1 MNVTDKIAGLDFEV
15 GDLVYFKAEPNTFM
29 NISEIALIES
39 ADRKKLSRE
48 IEDTISGVARIECY
62 WCHEDYKKG
71 ITYNKGWFMSDELM
85 PVTINN
91 KGLHKL
97 ASIELKEIVRFR
109 GGKKVVDLEP
119 DSNGV
124 KVKKLKIYQ
133 QKLFVTEIKKESSK
147 TNLKVIDR
155 EGNVKIVR
163 QCAERMVKCKW
174 FNAKENKFSEQ
185 YFPETSITNNLELPI
200 ITIKSNPSQV

>member
-62 WCHEDYKKG
+62 WCNYDYRKG
-71 ITYNKGWFMSDELM
+71 MLYTKGWFMSNELE
-85 PVTINN
+85 PVNMERIAESKPIKIGDT
-91 KGLHKL
+91 
-97 ASIELKEIVRFR
+97 VRFR
-109 GGKKVVDLEP
+109 GGNRTLKKKVGHDVEKLE
-119 DSNGV
+119 
-124 KVKKLKIYQ
+124 IYDQ
-133 QKLFVTEIKKESSK
+133 EFLVIEIKKESSK
-147 TNLKVIDR
+147 TNLKAIDR
-155 EGNVKIVR
+155 EGNVKVVR

-174 FNAKENKFSEQ
+174 FNSKENKFSEQ
-185 YFPETSITNNLELPI
+185 YFPETSITSKSEG
-200 ITIKSNPSQV
+200 ITKAKKPSRDLSKIMK

>member
-1 MNVTDKIAGLDFEV
+1 MNVTDKIVGLDFEV

-39 ADRKKLSRE
+39 ADRKKISRE
-48 IEDTISGVARIECY
+48 IEYTISGVARIECY
-62 WCHEDYKKG
+62 WCTYDYRKG
-71 ITYNKGWFMSDELM
+71 MLYTKGWFMSNELESVKM
-85 PVTINN
+85 TRIGENPIKV
-91 KGLHKL
+91 GD
-97 ASIELKEIVRFR
+97 IVMFR
-109 GGKKVVDLEP
+109 GGKRTL
-119 DSNGV
+119 
-124 KVKKLKIYQ
+124 
-133 QKLFVTEIKKESSK
+133 TKKEGKEVEKLEIYNRKFLVTGIKMVSF
-147 TNLKVIDR
+147 KVSMKALDR